1 MKFDYDKV
9 AEQHEAVIYSGEIF
23 TGTHDLDKLMANCRG
38 MISYIQNH
46 LDTLTYETEIL
57 AYADFEDLPRLTAAD
72 VGNIAGGNDFYSEL
86 GKALDSL
93 HAEIASRIEPRTL

>member
-1 MKFDYDKV
+1 MKFDYDNIK
-9 AEQHEAVIYSGEIF
+9 EQHETVIHNGEIF

-46 LDTLTYETEIL
+46 LDTLQYQTLEYVSRI
-57 AYADFEDLPRLTAAD
+57 DSDLPQPTAAG
-72 VGNIAGGNDFYSEL
+72 VGDIAGGNDYYSEL

-93 HAEIASRIEPRTL
+93 HAEIARRIEP

>member
-1 MKFDYDKV
+1 MKFDYDNI
-9 AEQHEAVIYSGEIF
+9 AEQHETVIHNGEIF

-46 LDTLTYETEIL
+46 LDTLQDETLEYVSRI
-57 AYADFEDLPRLTAAD
+57 DSSLPQPTAAE
-72 VGNIAGGNDFYSEL
+72 VGNIAGGSSYYSEL

-93 HAEIASRIEPRTL
+93 HAEIASRIEP